1 MLELREVFNLD
12 LHARLTVLSDGAA
25 LSMRDAASELGIVQ
39 WAWRAAGVP
48 WIVLSRWPS
57 DDDDREAIVRELQRQ
72 LRNGKSPDEA
82 LLATRQAVQRKPAW
96 RAPFYWTGWIAVGG
110 EMKVQ

>member
-39 WAWRAAGVP
+39 WAWRPQVCPGSFS
-48 WIVLSRWPS
+48 SRWPS
-57 DDDDREAIVRELQRQ
+57 DDADREAVVRELQKE

-82 LLATRQAVQRKPAW
+82 LLAARQQSAEASVEGAVLLDRVD
-96 RAPFYWTGWIAVGG
+96 RGWG
-110 EMKVQ
+110 E